1 MTGRRVGVPGHEGA
15 GVRLRV
21 AVACAAFL
29 AALFTPLGPA
39 ASGQVACAAE
49 EGPRA
54 ALVVDTGGNV
64 YRLCVRLDAT
74 RVSGL
79 HLIELAS
86 SQYGLTYRFGE
97 GGQAVCMLANVG
109 ATGDDCFGEHPY
121 FWGFWVGDGS
131 GGWSW
136 SGSGAGSVSVGEGGT
151 HGWSWDTGDGP
162 STHRPPPRTT
172 HRSVCPAPEKPDPSR
187 PPSTRGPVEGG
198 GAGSAG
204 EGAPGSSDPASAQ
217 PSGDGTRAGDRSYGS
232 RPGQR
237 AGSKEKE
244 EKASRRRDGEKERE
258 RDPAASSPAPSAS
271 SSGVAGAGPPLPK
284 APGGS
289 GPPPAGV
296 AALGASA
303 ALVGAGVLLARKR
316 RSSAG

>member
-1 MTGRRVGVPGHEGA
+1 MTGADDPERTPRRVQ
-15 GVRLRV
+15 VRVRAAL
-21 AVACAAFL
+21 ACAAFVV
-29 AALFTPLGPA
+29 ALFTPLGPA
-39 ASGQVACAAE
+39 AIGQAACAAE

-54 ALVVDTGGNV
+54 ALVVDTGGSV
-64 YRLCVRLDAT
+64 YRLCVRLDAA

-131 GGWSW
+131 GGWTW
-136 SGSGAGSVSVGEGGT
+136 SGSGAGSMGVSDGGI
-151 HGWSWDTGDGP
+151 HGWSWSSGDGP

-172 HRSVCPAPEKPDPSR
+172 YASVCPSAPEPDPSR
-187 PPSTRGPVEGG
+187 PPGTPDPRGGKGNGGDEGEVRTG
-198 GAGSAG
+198 TASPGASAAGSGSAG
-204 EGAPGSSDPASAQ
+204 ATNRPPL
-217 PSGDGTRAGDRSYGS
+217 RSR
-232 RPGQR
+232 RPG
-237 AGSKEKE
+237 AKGGDED
-244 EKASRRRDGEKERE
+244 RRRNKVKKERK
-258 RDPAASSPAPSAS
+258 RDEVEPSLGPSATPTPA
-271 SSGVAGAGPPLPK
+271 VEAGPPLPE

-303 ALVGAGVLLARKR
+303 ALAGAGVIIARR
-316 RSSAG
+316 RRTSAR